1 MHVKAIKKEKTN
13 KMCSSTLYLCTCTF
27 LYVKNIVKFIIFVP
41 MNKKYT
47 IKDIALLAGVSKG
60 TVDRVLHKRGK
71 VSDIALKK
79 VTDILETID
88 YKPNLIAQNL
98 KNNKTYHICALLP
111 DPEVDNYWKRSKI
124 GILNASQD
132 FAAFNVIVTIIEFN
146 PQFTESFIENHERVL
161 KEKPDAV
168 LLAPLFYKEAQ
179 KAITDYKKLNI
190 PVITFNNQVTP
201 ITAEGFVGQDLI
213 QSGRVA
219 ARLFETTLRE
229 GNITIIHI
237 NEDITN
243 ARHMQEKETGFR
255 DYFNSIT
262 TSTFNIAT
270 LHIEADKLDTTLT
283 SYLENNSDTLG
294 LFITTS
300 KSYLVAETLELLK
313 KDDIIL
319 VGYDLLDMNVK
330 YLKSGRITYLIN
342 QNPNHQAHLGITKLA
357 EYLIYQNKISKT
369 TYLPLDIINSENVM
383 QYIINK

>member
-1 MHVKAIKKEKTN
+1 MHVKAIKKEKSN
-13 KMCSSTLYLCTCTF
+13 KMCSSTLYLCTYTY
-27 LYVKNIVKFIIFVP
+27 LYVKNLGNFIIFVL

-71 VSDIALKK
+71 VSEVALKK

-98 KNNKTYHICALLP
+98 KNNKTYHICVLLP
-111 DPEVDNYWKRSKI
+111 DSVIDNYWQRSKT

-132 FAAFNVIVTIIEFN
+132 FAPFNVIVTIIEFN
-146 PQFTESFIENHERVL
+146 PQFTESFIEKHEQIL

-179 KAITDYKKLNI
+179 KAITEYKNLNI

-201 ITAEGFVGQDLI
+201 ITADGFVGQDLI

-219 ARLFETTLRE
+219 ARLFETTLRA

-237 NEDITN
+237 NEDISN
-243 ARHMQEKETGFR
+243 ARHMQEKESGFR
-255 DYFNSIT
+255 DYFKNKASSIY
-262 TSTFNIAT
+262 NIET
-270 LHIEADKLDTTLT
+270 LHVEADKLATTLT
-283 SYLENNSDTLG
+283 NYLEQNQDTKG

-300 KSYLVAETLELLK
+300 KSYLVAETLEVLK

-319 VGYDLLDMNVK
+319 VGYDLLDLNVQ
-330 YLKSGRITYLIN
+330 YLKSNHITYLIN
-342 QNPNHQAHLGITKLA
+342 QNPRQQAHLGVTTLA
-357 EYLIYQNKISKT
+357 EYLIYQNKISQT

-383 QYIINK
+383 QYITN